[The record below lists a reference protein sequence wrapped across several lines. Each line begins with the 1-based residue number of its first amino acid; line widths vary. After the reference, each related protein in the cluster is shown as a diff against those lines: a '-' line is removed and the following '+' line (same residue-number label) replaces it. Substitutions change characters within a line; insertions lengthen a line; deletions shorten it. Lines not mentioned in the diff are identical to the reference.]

1 MTYDLGWYTEKY
13 VLYLRLPE
21 NPSMEEFDDINQEIT
36 SILANSSITLS
47 IIIDTNKLKTGYHT
61 ATYLRN
67 TQKYMNHPKLDN
79 IYVVA
84 NNKLNR
90 LIMTLGFSLCR
101 AHFIQF
107 ENFKALENTLIKTGY
122 YPTGTGLN
130 FVNK

>member
-21 NPSMEEFDDINQEIT
+21 NPSMEEFDAINQEIT
-36 SILANSSITLS
+36 ITLNKSKIAMS
-47 IIIDTNKLKTGYHT
+47 IIIDTHKLKTGYHT
-61 ATYLRN
+61 ATYLRD
-67 TQKYMNHPKLDN
+67 TQKYMNKLDN

-122 YPTGTGLN
+122 YPTETGLN